1 MDLEL
6 QATALQNKGVAVNS
20 EIAIAK
26 QSGWL
31 STELQ
36 EDASLRK
43 VADIP
48 ISPDELVKE
57 FFNWQFKTGAFDFV
71 VVSETDEN
79 PILKKMRPHKLNWPQ
94 VILESDNATL
104 NQASFVRLALRG
116 FQLIV
121 ATNSSANEVISFFG
135 DRSYRQIGSSL
146 FSSGEEHDPLRA
158 SWNRESLTRSV
169 AIATRMGAKLI
180 CCFAH
185 DADPIYLLS
194 K

>member
-1 MDLEL
+1 M
-6 QATALQNKGVAVNS
+6 ALRKKDVAVNS

-26 QSGWL
+26 QSWL
-31 STELQ
+31 STKLQ

-48 ISPDELVKE
+48 TSPDELVKD
-57 FFNWQFKTGAFDFV
+57 FFDWQFKTGAFDFV
-71 VVSETDEN
+71 VASEADEN
-79 PILKKMRPHKLNWPQ
+79 SVLKMIRPHRLNWPQ
-94 VILESDNATL
+94 VILETENATL
-104 NQASFVRLALRG
+104 NQASFVRLALKG

-121 ATNSSANEVISFFG
+121 ATNSSANEVINFFG
-135 DRSYRQIGSSL
+135 DRSYRQVGSSL

-194 K
+194 R